1 MIENGTRLNNRYEII
16 KQIGCGGM
24 ANVYMAKDEKL
35 GRFVAVKVMKEEFNS
50 DENFVRKF
58 ETEAQA
64 VARLLHPNIISVYD
78 VGVED
83 DIHYIVMELGEGIT
97 LKQYIKEKGQ
107 LSADETVEFGLQIA
121 QAMRCAHTN
130 GIIHRDIKPQN
141 ILVSAIGTVKVTD
154 FGIAKAA
161 NSNTM
166 TATAI
171 GSVHYLS
178 PEQARG
184 GFSDCRS
191 DIYAFGITLYE
202 MITGKVPFDHENGVT
217 IALMH
222 LQDEVEAPSKLNPDM
237 PKSLE
242 KVILK
247 CLAKSPQE
255 RYQTADELISDLG
268 RVFEDPEGLFVA
280 MPVFVDDSPTQ
291 MIKKDN
297 LTQGKADNNNTA
309 EEEPVEEEEEIE
321 DDEYDDEGIGSKM
334 EKLIV
339 LLAIVVAVI
348 IAIGIFSFIGKATGL
363 LHREPTTRT
372 TTTAQAATEDTSVV
386 MCQVPDVLKLT
397 ASAAEEKIE
406 AEGLK
411 CKIEYEENDDVENG
425 CVFYQSA
432 EEGEKLEEGSV
443 VTIRVSSGAK
453 KIPVPDVEGS
463 SENNAKKTL
472 VNSGFKVTVKE
483 EYSDRVSEGCVVEQT
498 PSGGSRV
505 EKESTVTIVVSK
517 GSNQVTVPSLTNYT
531 QSEAS
536 RQLSNMGLSLGKV
549 SSAYSDSIRKGYV
562 MSQTPSEGSKVK
574 RGSSVNIT
582 ISLGPESTQSTS
594 EEQPYEDDD
603 EEDHG

>member
-50 DENFVRKF
+50 DESFVRKF

-97 LKQYIKEKGQ
+97 LKQYIKQKGQ
-107 LSADETVEFGLQIA
+107 LSAKETVEFGIQIA

-141 ILVSAIGTVKVTD
+141 ILVSALGTVKVTD

-222 LQDEVEAPSKLNPDM
+222 LQDEVVPPSRLNHNM

-242 KVILK
+242 KIILK
-247 CLAKSPQE
+247 CLAKSPGG
-255 RYQTADELISDLG
+255 RYQTADELIADLQ

-291 MIKKDN
+291 MIGKNDI
-297 LTQGKADNNNTA
+297 TQAKADRGGQT
-309 EEEPVEEEEEIE
+309 EEKVEADEEVDE
-321 DDEYDDEGIGSKM
+321 DDEYDEDGIGSKM

-339 LLAIVVAVI
+339 LLAIVVAII

-363 LHREPTTRT
+363 LHGDRKTAT
-372 TTTAQAATEDTSVV
+372 TTTEEITTQDTSIVL
-386 MCQVPDVLKLT
+386 CQVPDVLKLT

-411 CKIEYEENDDVENG
+411 CKVEYEENDNVENG
-425 CVFYQSA
+425 CVFFQSVQ
-432 EEGEKLEEGSV
+432 EGEKLEEGSV
-443 VTIRVSSGAK
+443 ITIRVSSGAK
-453 KIPVPDVEGS
+453 KIPVPDVEGR
-463 SENNAKKTL
+463 SESNAKKTL

-483 EYSDRVSEGCVVEQT
+483 EYSDKVSEGNVISQT
-498 PSGGSRV
+498 PSGGDRA

-517 GSNQVTVPSLTNYT
+517 GSNQVSVPSLTNYT

-536 RQLSNMGLSLGKV
+536 RQLSNMGLSLGSV
-549 SSAYSDSIRKGYV
+549 SSDYSDSIRKGYV
-562 MSQTPSEGSKVK
+562 MSQSVSEGTRVK
-574 RGSSVNIT
+574 RGTSVNIV
-582 ISLGPESTQSTS
+582 ISLGPEQKES
-594 EEQPYEDDD
+594 ENEPSDAYNED
-603 EEDHG
+603 EHE